1 MGDLEMVGMVQEF
14 ALKPF
19 FFFFF
24 LCRGLSTLLFR
35 YFQISPSGGVFPPN
49 AFLSMLL
56 SFHGITQ
63 NGLEYKMERALGGPS
78 SNC

>member
-24 LCRGLSTLLFR
+24 VQRTFHLA
-35 YFQISPSGGVFPPN
+35 FQIFSNITFRWCFSTKCISQHATELPWNNSERFGV
-49 AFLSMLL
+49 
-56 SFHGITQ
+56 Q
-63 NGLEYKMERALGGPS
+63 NGKSAWWTFF
-78 SNC
+78 